1 MATSAA
7 AVADLPHDSRQAQ
20 AFAITF
26 VFPAIATVAL
36 FLRLYSRSLTRSFAA
51 GMYLLLVVLFS
62 SSSESTFCTQPSLTR
77 RR

>member
-7 AVADLPHDSRQAQ
+7 AVADLPHDNRQAQ

-51 GMYLLLVVLFS
+51 GM
-62 SSSESTFCTQPSLTR
+62 
-77 RR
+77 